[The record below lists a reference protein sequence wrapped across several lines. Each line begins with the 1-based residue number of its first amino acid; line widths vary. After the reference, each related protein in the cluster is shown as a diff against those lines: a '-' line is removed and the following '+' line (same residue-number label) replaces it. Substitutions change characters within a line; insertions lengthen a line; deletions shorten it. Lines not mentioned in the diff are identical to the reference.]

1 LGLATVHGI
10 ISSHGGTI
18 TVSSQRGRGTTFTI
32 YLPRRER
39 AAAPVTPPSQALPHA
54 QGCVL
59 MVDDEAMLMQLGC
72 AQLERLGYEAVGC
85 TDSHMALET
94 FRAAPT
100 RFDLVITDSTMP
112 GMTGVML
119 AHELRLLRPDIPI
132 ILCSGSHESFDHK
145 HTIVP
150 GMAAV
155 LPKPWSPQEFAHT
168 IQRVHQPSQQ

>member
-1 LGLATVHGI
+1 
-10 ISSHGGTI
+10 
-18 TVSSQRGRGTTFTI
+18 
-32 YLPRRER
+32 
-39 AAAPVTPPSQALPHA
+39 
-54 QGCVL
+54 
-59 MVDDEAMLMQLGC
+59 
-72 AQLERLGYEAVGC
+72 
-85 TDSHMALET
+85 MALET